1 MSDFHRKPSACCG
14 KSSVISYQ
22 GALKATNAWA
32 AGRTPGSSS
41 RVASAMPKREGASG
55 VALRNGRPGAE
66 FVYDRRTA
74 DAAEASEPAGRRL
87 IEGDQ
92 LFTLYPFE
100 ISLGHA
106 CSAAKGSAVLLAA
119 HGAVAIA
126 RPVKRAVDF
135 EFDTAA

>member
-1 MSDFHRKPSACCG
+1 VLRQIVGNLIPGCLEGDERVGCRAYAGVVIQGCQRNAIARG
-14 KSSVISYQ
+14 SV
-22 GALKATNAWA
+22 
-32 AGRTPGSSS
+32 
-41 RVASAMPKREGASG
+41 G

-119 HGAVAIA
+119 HGAVAVA
-126 RPVKRAVDF
+126 RPREAGRRF
-135 EFDTAA
+135 RI